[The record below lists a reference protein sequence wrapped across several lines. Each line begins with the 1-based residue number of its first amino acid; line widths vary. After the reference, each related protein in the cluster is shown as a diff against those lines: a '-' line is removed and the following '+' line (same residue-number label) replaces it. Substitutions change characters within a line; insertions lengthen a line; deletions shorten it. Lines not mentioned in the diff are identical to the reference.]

1 MRCWKRGGRAAAGV
15 AVDRLARARPPLRG
29 SGRVGSVC
37 VPVAAVCVAV
47 LNRRFRA
54 EAGACPLTRPAALPP
69 HPVGTSTTLR
79 GGCCEHRFDSL
90 SELACRGSRRGRA
103 HISRCASSAP
113 RGALR
118 PRLGYPTRLTPRRTV
133 QALYRQ
139 SSLSGS
145 RYRARWRHESRIF
158 VIVDK
163 FSGIRS
169 HCTLPPLYPPITDGP
184 NIGVMS
190 GRQCVAGS
198 VAAALRQASRS
209 SRSTSAAAPSMGVRP
224 SRVGLRGR
232 GGCCDQRRGAV
243 PVNKAGRLL

>member
-1 MRCWKRGGRAAAGV
+1 V
-15 AVDRLARARPPLRG
+15 TSPNPLG
-29 SGRVGSVC
+29 LDG
-37 VPVAAVCVAV
+37 AAVSSASPRLWLESSSPDTILADKSTCLASP
-47 LNRRFRA
+47 RR
-54 EAGACPLTRPAALPP
+54 E
-69 HPVGTSTTLR
+69 
-79 GGCCEHRFDSL
+79 
-90 SELACRGSRRGRA
+90 SRRGRA
-103 HISRCASSAP
+103 HIWRCASSAP
-113 RGALR
+113 RQALR

>member
-1 MRCWKRGGRAAAGV
+1 MNTASTRSRSSLVAALV
-15 AVDRLARARPPLRG
+15 AVGRTSRGAR
-29 SGRVGSVC
+29 
-37 VPVAAVCVAV
+37 
-47 LNRRFRA
+47 RA
-54 EAGACPLTRPAALPP
+54 
-69 HPVGTSTTLR
+69 
-79 GGCCEHRFDSL
+79 
-90 SELACRGSRRGRA
+90 RRGR
-103 HISRCASSAP
+103 RCGRVLATQH
-113 RGALR
+113 G
-118 PRLGYPTRLTPRRTV
+118 LTPRRTV

-158 VIVDK
+158 VIPRK

-169 HCTLPPLYPPITDGP
+169 HCTLPSLYPPITDGP

>member
-1 MRCWKRGGRAAAGV
+1 
-15 AVDRLARARPPLRG
+15 
-29 SGRVGSVC
+29 

-113 RGALR
+113 RQSLR

-158 VIVDK
+158 VILDK

-190 GRQCVAGS
+190 GRQCVAGHGHDPDG
-198 VAAALRQASRS
+198 AEKAWRPRCGRRRGRPARS
-209 SRSTSAAAPSMGVRP
+209 GVAPSMGVRP
-224 SRVGLRGR
+224 SRVGLRAGGGGLR
-232 GGCCDQRRGAV
+232 GGAEQAVQGGSRGLPPDPTGGSAAASRRDLNDSAW
-243 PVNKAGRLL
+243 RLL